1 VDFSITMSEEL
12 KVDVAIVG
20 GGIAGPAMACALAP
34 TGARVLLVEKSP
46 DPIDTARGD
55 HLQPITCE
63 WLQRWGA
70 LDAMWARGAEK
81 RLGSLWM
88 TAEGETVLD
97 APVDDLD
104 IPHPYYLYLNHEL
117 ICAALLDVAAT
128 NQAFER
134 LQPATGRLTAPDD
147 GQHGLLVSRRD
158 GSELRVSASLI
169 VAADGRM
176 SRLRKSLGIDAAS
189 FAYDNPLIV
198 LFAPRTVSDARN
210 EVRAYFSDVGVITA
224 VPRIHQGW
232 KIGFPVARDS
242 VADWRRAGPDGS
254 ADYLATHVPALAGI
268 KPELAGVYPVAMV
281 NAAHWRAGNAVL
293 LGDACHALH
302 PGRSQG
308 MNVAMRAVARLTELL
323 HEESALKDAA
333 LVPQTLERFE
343 AELKPPMDQRLAENH
358 AWGLEMDSMDPS
370 GIAAIA
376 KEMAAIAASPKKLH
390 AYCLAGTGY

>member
-1 VDFSITMSEEL
+1 MSEEL
-12 KVDVAIVG
+12 SVDVAVVG

-55 HLQPITCE
+55 HLQPLTCE
-63 WLQRWGA
+63 WLERWGA
-70 LDAMWARGAEK
+70 LDAMFSRGAEK
-81 RLGSLWM
+81 RLGALWM
-88 TAEGETVLD
+88 TAQGEIVLHGR
-97 APVDDLD
+97 VDDLD

-117 ICAALLDVAAT
+117 IGAALLEVAAT
-128 NQAFER
+128 NPGFVR
-134 LQPATGRLTAPDD
+134 LQPATARLAAADD
-147 GQHGLLVSRRD
+147 GRHGLLVSRSD
-158 GSELRVSASLI
+158 GPELRVAASLI

-176 SRLRKSLGIDAAS
+176 SRIRKSLGIDAAS

-198 LFAPRTVSDARN
+198 LFAPRTVIDPRN
-210 EVRAYFSDVGVITA
+210 EVRAYFSDVGVISA
-224 VPRIHQGW
+224 IPRIHQYW

-242 VADWRRAGPDGS
+242 VAEWRRAGPVGW
-254 ADYLATHVPALAGI
+254 AEYLAEHVPALAGI
-268 KPELAGVYPVAMV
+268 EPELAGVYPVAMV

-323 HEESALKDAA
+323 GEEAALEDAA
-333 LVPQTLERFE
+333 AVPQALARFE

-370 GIAAIA
+370 GIAAIEQ
-376 KEMAAIAASPKKLH
+376 EMAGIAASPEKLR
-390 AYCLAGTGY
+390 AYCMAGTGY